1 MISDEFALSSGLTC
15 RLMKPVAA
23 AFGDDGGNSG
33 DVALSSCCHS
43 IYGLLL
49 LLLHAA
55 SAAVASAAEAAESP
69 PLSLL
74 RAAMSCG
81 PVDLS
86 LLYAAA
92 LLKILSCAV
101 CCLGSSGARLYGA
114 RGVS

>member
-1 MISDEFALSSGLTC
+1 
-15 RLMKPVAA
+15 MKPVAA

-49 LLLHAA
+49 LHGA
-55 SAAVASAAEAAESP
+55 SAAAASAAEATESP

-74 RAAMSCG
+74 RAAMSCD